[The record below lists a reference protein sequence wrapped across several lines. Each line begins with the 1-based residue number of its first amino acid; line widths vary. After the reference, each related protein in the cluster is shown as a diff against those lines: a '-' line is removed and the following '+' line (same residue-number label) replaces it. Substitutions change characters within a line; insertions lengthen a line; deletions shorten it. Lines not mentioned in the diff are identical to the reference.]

1 MVLVAEQKFTIE
13 RPVDEVFSYIS
24 DMENF
29 GQWFPGVISIRSSN
43 DLPSG
48 AVGKHYVESVKVPLR
63 GHKDVTIKVVE
74 SVANQKF
81 VTEGKLPPL
90 MPRMEVTFQKTGDR
104 RCDVEWRMFSRNNSH
119 LFRLVGLPMV
129 RSIMGSRA
137 RQGAATI
144 KEILR

>member
-13 RPVDEVFSYIS
+13 RPVDEVFSYIT

-48 AVGKHYVESVKVPLR
+48 AIGKQYVESVKVPLR

-74 SVANQKF
+74 STANHKF

-90 MPRMEVTFQKTGDR
+90 MPRMEVIFKKAGDR
-104 RCDVEWRMFSRNNSH
+104 RCEVQWRMFSCNKSH
-119 LFRLVGLPMV
+119 LFRLFGLPMV
-129 RSIMGSRA
+129 RSIMGQRA
-137 RQGAATI
+137 RQGAAKI
-144 KEILR
+144 KDVLR